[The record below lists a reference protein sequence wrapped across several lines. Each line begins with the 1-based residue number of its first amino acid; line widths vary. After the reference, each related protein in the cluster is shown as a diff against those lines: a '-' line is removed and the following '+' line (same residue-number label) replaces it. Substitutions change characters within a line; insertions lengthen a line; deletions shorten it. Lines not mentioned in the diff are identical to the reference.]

1 MSSSL
6 TKNAVLTLFANLS
19 FALTN
24 WLLLVIIAKEYDP
37 VFLGQFVLAL
47 SVISPIFLLFSLKL
61 RTLLVV
67 DLDGEYTSEQYLGTR
82 LFTNTIGLLLALLIG
97 VLFYQNIPLILFL
110 LIALYKWFDG
120 WSELFYAY
128 YHRSGCFKT
137 ATISQCLRSLFSI
150 MVIIIM
156 AQTSLSALWMIVGW
170 VLISGLFSIIDALFF
185 AKIRFRLDSTAT
197 RWLALFNPFYWY
209 KSPLLIAKKYYT
221 LGLAL
226 VVGAMFVYIPNFVI
240 EKYSGIAAA
249 GQFAA
254 VSYFLIAGGILIH
267 SVSQAS
273 SPRLASLAKAGDWQ
287 SFTSLTTKM
296 CLIGAAIGLS
306 GIVVAIVFGEFFLR
320 LFYNAEIAKLST
332 ELIWVLI
339 AAAIRYVYIFI
350 GTAMNALKQF
360 QVQTYIYTV
369 GTLSVLISCLLLVP
383 SQGTLGA
390 AKAMVIATLFEGILF
405 AYFFWKNLHKR
416 QLSND

>member
-24 WLLLVIIAKEYDP
+24 WLLLVIIAKEYDA

-82 LFTNTIGLLLALLIG
+82 LFTNTMGLLLALIIG
-97 VLFYQNIPLILFL
+97 VLFYQNIPLVLFL

-128 YHRSGCFKT
+128 YHRSGHFKT
-137 ATISQCLRSLFSI
+137 ATISQCLRSLLSI
-150 MVIIIM
+150 MVIIIL
-156 AQTSLSALWMIVGW
+156 AQTSLSALWMILGW
-170 VLISGLFSIIDALFF
+170 VLISGLFSIIDAVFF
-185 AKIRFRLDSTAT
+185 TKMRFQLDSTAT
-197 RWLALFNPFYWY
+197 RWLTLLKPFYWY
-209 KSPLLIAKKYYT
+209 QSPLLIVKKYYT

-226 VVGAMFVYIPNFVI
+226 VIGAMFVYIPNFVI

-273 SPRLASLAKAGDWQ
+273 SPHLASLAKAGDWQ

-296 CLIGAAIGLS
+296 WCCDRLVRYCRCNRLWR
-306 GIVVAIVFGEFFLR
+306 VFSATFL
-320 LFYNAEIAKLST
+320 
-332 ELIWVLI
+332 
-339 AAAIRYVYIFI
+339 
-350 GTAMNALKQF
+350 
-360 QVQTYIYTV
+360 
-369 GTLSVLISCLLLVP
+369 
-383 SQGTLGA
+383 
-390 AKAMVIATLFEGILF
+390 
-405 AYFFWKNLHKR
+405 
-416 QLSND
+416 